1 MARVALIDG
10 ILSDGY
16 RTVRRIAIL
25 VIGATLLLLGVALVF
40 LPGPALI
47 VLPVG
52 LAVLAIEFA
61 WARNWLS
68 RVRRAISNHQRQSIS
83 RT

>member
-1 MARVALIDG
+1 MARVVLIDG

-25 VIGATLLLLGVALVF
+25 VIGTTLLLLGVALVF

-83 RT
+83 RS